1 MKISSESAQSI
12 VMEIGNIVGQN
23 INMMDE
29 KGYIIASTDPDR
41 VGSFHEGARRILD
54 RHLDE
59 LYIKPEDATETMRA
73 GLNLAVKL
81 YGDIV
86 GVIGITGVYEEIFG
100 YGQIVKKMTEIL
112 IREKSEEDAKR
123 MDQLILNR
131 FLEGWVLDHGIVKG
145 PALVQ
150 RGLELGI
157 DVTVRRRVMVVSPMD
172 MERYVNSSE
181 GQQVADR
188 LEQTIAA
195 FLSGRPGAVLMHHS
209 GRQVLLVPDCSDE
222 RMLEFA
228 GCLRTAAKQHFSL
241 KLAIGIDGLS
251 DDTHMAYTQAD
262 KAWRSARLR
271 GCEVCAYG
279 QVALELFSE
288 EVSRQTKE
296 EYIRKVFPR
305 CAYEEVRSWMDVL
318 EAYFAADGSLQS
330 AASALYIHKNTLQYK
345 LKKLAKISGYDVRRP
360 SDAPVLYIAM
370 MFFKEVQVNL
380 TLW

>member
-181 GQQVADR
+181 GQQVVDR
-188 LEQTIAA
+188 LEQTTPSLFAW
-195 FLSGRPGAVLMHHS
+195 AV
-209 GRQVLLVPDCSDE
+209 CSC
-222 RMLEFA
+222 L
-228 GCLRTAAKQHFSL
+228 CLRTAH
-241 KLAIGIDGLS
+241 
-251 DDTHMAYTQAD
+251 
-262 KAWRSARLR
+262 
-271 GCEVCAYG
+271 
-279 QVALELFSE
+279 
-288 EVSRQTKE
+288 
-296 EYIRKVFPR
+296 
-305 CAYEEVRSWMDVL
+305 
-318 EAYFAADGSLQS
+318 
-330 AASALYIHKNTLQYK
+330 
-345 LKKLAKISGYDVRRP
+345 SGR
-360 SDAPVLYIAM
+360 
-370 MFFKEVQVNL
+370 
-380 TLW
+380 